1 MAMDDTNVSVPK
13 ATAAS
18 AASGGAQAGAGMAA
32 VDGAAKGIAAAGS
45 HAVNGFAGMLQ
56 AAGNAISNAVGT
68 VTNAVSGF
76 ISNAVGAVTNMVGG
90 VASAATTM
98 FTTIAT
104 AITVGVTAITGVG
117 VATAPNN
124 IAVISD
130 AVPDDCAIIAQG
142 STDGSAGAL
151 GSADQCRNAYIIYH
165 TLYNWL
171 VNNGETNAENQAYGI
186 LANMY
191 RECGYNPASL
201 ESGQTIGS
209 TDYSALSAHK
219 KGIGLVQWTN
229 LGAELA
235 AYFETNSLPWD
246 ALESQLRLFIDGNDP
261 LFARTV
267 EYAATSDEMSDTQC
281 DIKFLTLYER
291 PAAEYVAQRT
301 NEAAQDI
308 AKVRL
313 DVQHHASTSPTGD
326 DAIVTDLLT
335 YAASLTGGTGEGAGL
350 TTHQSNPNCYSIGKY
365 DNSSIAKAAVSF
377 AWQTSSQSY
386 NNGTAKYIQVCNNVH
401 GANVYYKA
409 CDRCVTAAVAWSG
422 SDDGMATAFGV
433 QGIYDHVS
441 TSDKWQNIGL
451 VQFGADGLPTNCEPG
466 DVLLVRKEDRPGYSC
481 GHVVIYVGNETIK
494 EFYPNADGTA
504 NMISASL
511 DERSAAC
518 GTFSKSADHERYTIW
533 RCTNTEKS
541 PTYMNAGNE

>member
-1 MAMDDTNVSVPK
+1 MPMGDTNVSVPK
-13 ATAAS
+13 AAAAS
-18 AASGGAQAGAGMAA
+18 AASSGAQTGASMAA
-32 VDGAAKGIAAAGS
+32 VDGAAKGVAAAGGN
-45 HAVNGFAGMLQ
+45 AVNGFAGALQ
-56 AAGNAISNAVGT
+56 AAGNFVSNTVGAAV
-68 VTNAVSGF
+68 NAVSGA
-76 ISNAVGAVTNMVGG
+76 ISNAVGAVTNLVGG

-104 AITVGVTAITGVG
+104 AVTVGVTAITGIGV
-117 VATAPNN
+117 VATPNN

-130 AVPDDCAIIAQG
+130 APLDDCATIAAG
-142 STDGSAGAL
+142 SSAGEAGAL
-151 GSADQCRNAYIIYH
+151 GSAEQCRNAYIIYN

-201 ESGQTIGS
+201 ESGQIIAS
-209 TDYSALSAHK
+209 TDYSSLSAHK

-235 AYFETNSLPWD
+235 TYFETNSLPWD

-267 EYAATSDEMSDTQC
+267 EYANTSDEMSDTQC

-291 PAAEYVAQRT
+291 PAAEYVTQRT

-335 YAASLTGGTGEGAGL
+335 YAASLTAGAGEGAGL
-350 TTHQSNPNCYSIGKY
+350 TTHQSNANCYEIGKY
-365 DNSSIAKAAVSF
+365 DNSSIANAAVSF
-377 AWQTSSQSY
+377 AWKTTSQSY
-386 NNGTAKYIQVCNNVH
+386 NNGTAKYIQVCNNIH

-409 CDRCVTAAVAWSG
+409 CDRAVTAAVAWSG
-422 SDDGMATAFGV
+422 SDDDMATCWGV
-433 QGIYDHVS
+433 QGIYNHVT
-441 TSDKWQNIGL
+441 TSDKWTTVGK

-466 DVLLVRKEDRPGYSC
+466 DILLVTAADRGKEH
-481 GHVVIYVGNETIK
+481 GHVVIYVGNETIQ
-494 EFYPNADGTA
+494 EFYPGSDGTA
-504 NMISASL
+504 NCVSASF

-518 GTFSKSADHERYTIW
+518 GTFANSTDHAKYTVY

-541 PTYMNAGNE
+541 TKYMGAGNN